1 MKLRLPKYSY
11 LLSDW
16 LSAIIAWTS
25 FFFLRKSI
33 IEGYSYTQAFYSLKD
48 TQLAFGLA
56 FIPAAWCAVFALLG
70 SYEDIYRKSRLN
82 ELFKTISITAFGSI
96 VLFFSIILD
105 DQVPSSQSYLTEFIL
120 LFSCTFFIIFLSR
133 YVLLVIAKRHLVNRQ
148 VGFNTLILGGDQR
161 AIDIYKEINDREKSL
176 GYRFCGFIYTEENG
190 TNGLSKYLPN
200 LGHRNAIKEI
210 IQQHQIEEVIIAVET
225 RDHDKLNYL
234 INSLADQ
241 KVNIHIIPDF
251 YDILSGSVKMNHVL
265 GAVLIGVNPELMP
278 LWQKKIKRVFDII
291 VASLA
296 LIAISPLLLFTALR
310 VRFSSNGPIIYSQE
324 RVGKNGKLFRIY
336 KFRSM
341 FIDAEKNGP
350 ALSSENDPRITPW
363 GRIMRKWRLD
373 ELPQF
378 YNILK
383 GDMSLVGPRPERQHF
398 IDQIVKINPA
408 YIHLQKVQPGL
419 TSWGMVKFGYASD
432 VNQMVERMKYDI
444 LYIENMSLA
453 LDFKIIIYTFL
464 IIFQG
469 KGK

>member
-1 MKLRLPKYSY
+1 MKSRLPKYSY

-16 LSAIIAWTS
+16 LTAILAWTS
-25 FFFLRKSI
+25 FFFFRKIS
-33 IEGYSYTQAFYSLKD
+33 IEGYDYTQAFQSLKD
-48 TQLAFGLA
+48 PQLAWGLV
-56 FIPAAWCAVFALLG
+56 FIPAAWCAVYALLG

-82 ELFKTISITAFGSI
+82 EFFKTISITAIGSI
-96 VLFFSIILD
+96 VLFFSVILD
-105 DQVPSSQSYLTEFIL
+105 DKVPSAQSYLKAFFL
-120 LFSCTFFIIFLSR
+120 LFTCSFLCVFLGR
-133 YVLLVIAKRHLVNRQ
+133 YFLLVITKKQLVNRQ
-148 VGFNTLILGGDQR
+148 VGFNTIILGGDQR

-176 GYRFCGFIYTEENG
+176 GYSFCGFIYTEENG

-200 LGHRNAIKEI
+200 LGHLKQIKTI
-210 IQQHQIEEVIIAVET
+210 IQEHQIEEVIIAVET
-225 RDHDKLNYL
+225 RDHDKLNLL

-265 GAVLIGVNPELMP
+265 GAILIGVNPELMP
-278 LWQKKIKRVFDII
+278 LWQKKIKRVFDISI
-291 VASLA
+291 ASLA

-310 VRFSSNGPIIYSQE
+310 VRFSSKGPIIYSQE
-324 RVGKNGKLFRIY
+324 RVGKNGKHFRIY

-350 ALSSENDPRITPW
+350 ALSSENDPRITSW
-363 GRIMRKWRLD
+363 GKIMRKWRLD

-378 YNILK
+378 YNIII

-398 IDQIVKINPA
+398 IEQIVKINPA

-419 TSWGMVKFGYASD
+419 TSWGMVKFGYASNVD
-432 VNQMVERMKYDI
+432 QMVERMKYDI

>member
-1 MKLRLPKYSY
+1 MKCRLPQYYY

-16 LSAIIAWTS
+16 LTAILAWTS
-25 FFFLRKSI
+25 FFFLRKNI
-33 IEGYSYTQAFYSLKD
+33 IEGYSYSQALHSLKD
-48 TQLAFGLA
+48 PQLAWGLL
-56 FIPAAWCAVFALLG
+56 FIPAAWCAVYALLG

-82 ELFKTISITAFGSI
+82 EFFKTISITAIGSI
-96 VLFFSIILD
+96 VLFFSVILD
-105 DQVPSSQSYLTEFIL
+105 DKVPSAQSYLTALFL
-120 LFSCTFFIIFLSR
+120 LFACSFLFVFLGR
-133 YVLLVIAKRHLVNRQ
+133 YFLLVITKKQLVNRQ
-148 VGFNTLILGGDQR
+148 VGFNTIILGGDQR

-176 GYRFCGFIYTEENG
+176 GYCFCGFIYTEDNG

-200 LGHRNAIKEI
+200 LGHLKQIKSI
-210 IQQHQIEEVIIAVET
+210 IQEHQIEEVIIAVET
-225 RDHDKLNYL
+225 REHDKLNLL

-265 GAVLIGVNPELMP
+265 GAILIGVNPELMP
-278 LWQKKIKRVFDII
+278 PWQKKIKRVFDISI
-291 VASLA
+291 ACLA

-310 VRFSSNGPIIYSQE
+310 VRLSSKGPIIYSQE
-324 RVGKNGKLFRIY
+324 RVGKNGTIFKIY

-350 ALSSENDPRITPW
+350 ALSSENDPRITSW
-363 GRIMRKWRLD
+363 GKIMRKWRLD

-419 TSWGMVKFGYASD
+419 TSWGMVKFGYASN
-432 VNQMVERMKYDI
+432 VEQMVERMKYDI